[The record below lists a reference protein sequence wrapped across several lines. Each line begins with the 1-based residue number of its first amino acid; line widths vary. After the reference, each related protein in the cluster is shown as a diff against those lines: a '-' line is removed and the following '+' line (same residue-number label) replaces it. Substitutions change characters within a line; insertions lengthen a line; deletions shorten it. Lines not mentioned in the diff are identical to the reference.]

1 MAISNRLSNIRQLLP
16 GARQPEQDE
25 RLLQLFWNRAELKKE
40 LTRLQDERLRLLE
53 QIRSQETATA
63 RAKEHVQVL
72 EEYLGN
78 PEIAVHALVYFQL
91 RAMWRAAAARVARFA
106 GQLLQQQ
113 TDREQRRQVIEFDQT
128 RRRELADFDRRIH
141 DARSRADMLE
151 AQLKLMEAK
160 LAAMRGFWNYF
171 RRRRLAEEIEA
182 ERSQWDQAMTLVTD
196 LSDDRT
202 NLEETPPPE
211 FPGISVDGRRVVNT
225 AVIAYAQQLVSALA
239 AGGLAMLAKETTSKR
254 LFDVRYGSPT
264 DCARLMTLLRDGLTM
279 LKDEN
284 ENLAGLKERT
294 DAVRATASYRS
305 DADTVPLTD
314 SIGTLPVPTSPV
326 SGLETANRAGVN
338 VLVDDYWDVYQALLQ
353 YVGLQPAFR
362 LFAST
367 ERRCPATRTSTAR
380 SAVRRRWRRRVRR

>member
-40 LTRLQDERLRLLE
+40 LTRLQDERLKLLE

-91 RAMWRAAAARVARFA
+91 RAMWRTGAARVARFA

-171 RRRRLAEEIEA
+171 RRRRLTEEIEA

-239 AGGLAMLAKETTSKR
+239 GGGLAMLAKETTSKR

-264 DCARLMTLLRDGLTM
+264 DCARLMTLLRDALAM
-279 LKDEN
+279 LKEEN
-284 ENLAGLKERT
+284 ENIAGLKERT

-314 SIGTLPVPTSPV
+314 SIGTLPAPTLPV

-353 YVGLQPAFR
+353 
-362 LFAST
+362 
-367 ERRCPATRTSTAR
+367 
-380 SAVRRRWRRRVRR
+380 

>member
-40 LTRLQDERLRLLE
+40 LTRLQDERLKLLE
-53 QIRSQETATA
+53 QIRNQETATA

-91 RAMWRAAAARVARFA
+91 RAVWRAAAARVARFA

-113 TDREQRRQVIEFDQT
+113 TDREQRRQMIEFDQT

-171 RRRRLAEEIEA
+171 RRRQLAEEIEA
-182 ERSQWDQAMTLVTD
+182 ERLQWDQAMTLVTD

-202 NLEETPPPE
+202 NLEETAPPE
-211 FPGISVDGRRVVNT
+211 FSGISVDGRRVVNT
-225 AVIAYAQQLVSALA
+225 AVIAYAQQLVTALA

-264 DCARLMTLLRDGLTM
+264 DCARLMTLLRDGLAM

-294 DAVRATASYRS
+294 DAVRASASYRS

-314 SIGTLPVPTSPV
+314 SIGTLPVPMAPV

-353 YVGLQPAFR
+353 
-362 LFAST
+362 
-367 ERRCPATRTSTAR
+367 
-380 SAVRRRWRRRVRR
+380 

>member
-1 MAISNRLSNIRQLLP
+1 MAISRLSNIRQLLP

-40 LTRLQDERLRLLE
+40 LTRLQDERLKLLE
-53 QIRSQETATA
+53 QIRNQETATA

-91 RAMWRAAAARVARFA
+91 RAVWRAAAARLGRFA
-106 GQLLQQQ
+106 EQLKQQQ

-151 AQLKLMEAK
+151 AQLKLMDAK

-171 RRRRLAEEIEA
+171 RRRRLAEEIA
-182 ERSQWDQAMTLVTD
+182 TERTQWDQAVTLVTD

-211 FPGISVDGRRVVNT
+211 FPGLTVDGRRVVNT
-225 AVIAYAQQLVSALA
+225 AVIAYAQQLVAALA
-239 AGGLAMLAKETTSKR
+239 GGGLAMLAKETTSKR

-264 DCARLMTLLRDGLTM
+264 DCARLMTLLRDGLAM
-279 LKDEN
+279 LKDES
-284 ENLAGLKERT
+284 ENLSGLKQCT

-314 SIGTLPVPTSPV
+314 SIGTLPAPTAPV

-338 VLVDDYWDVYQALLQ
+338 VLVDDYWDLYQSLLQ
-353 YVGLQPAFR
+353 
-362 LFAST
+362 
-367 ERRCPATRTSTAR
+367 
-380 SAVRRRWRRRVRR
+380 

>member
-16 GARQPEQDE
+16 GARQPEPDE

-40 LTRLQDERLRLLE
+40 LTRLQDERLKLLE
-53 QIRSQETATA
+53 QIRNQETATA

-91 RAMWRAAAARVARFA
+91 RAMWRTGAARVARFA

-128 RRRELADFDRRIH
+128 RRRELADFDRRIQ

-239 AGGLAMLAKETTSKR
+239 GGGLAMLAKETTSKR

-264 DCARLMTLLRDGLTM
+264 DCARLMTLLRDALAM
-279 LKDEN
+279 LKEEN
-284 ENLAGLKERT
+284 ENIAGLKERT

-314 SIGTLPVPTSPV
+314 SIGTLPAPTSPV

-353 YVGLQPAFR
+353 
-362 LFAST
+362 
-367 ERRCPATRTSTAR
+367 
-380 SAVRRRWRRRVRR
+380 

>member
-1 MAISNRLSNIRQLLP
+1 MAISNRLSTIRQLLP

-40 LTRLQDERLRLLE
+40 LTRLQDERLKLLE
-53 QIRSQETATA
+53 QIRDQETATA
-63 RAKEHVQVL
+63 RAREHVQVL
-72 EEYLGN
+72 EDYLGN

-91 RAMWRAAAARVARFA
+91 RAVWRTAAARVARFA
-106 GQLLQQQ
+106 GQLQQQQ

-128 RRRELADFDRRIH
+128 RRRELSDFDRRIQ

-151 AQLKLMEAK
+151 AQLKLMDAK

-171 RRRRLAEEIEA
+171 GRRQLTEEIET
-182 ERSQWDQAMTLVTD
+182 ERAQWDQAVTLVTD

-202 NLEETPPPE
+202 NLEETPPSQ
-211 FPGISVDGRRVVNT
+211 FSGISIDGRRVVNT
-225 AVIAYAQQLVSALA
+225 AVIAYAQQLVTSLS

-264 DCARLMTLLRDGLTM
+264 ECARLMTLLRDSLAM
-279 LKDEN
+279 LKDDN
-284 ENLAGLKERT
+284 ENLGGLKERT
-294 DAVRATASYRS
+294 DALRSSASYRS

-314 SIGTLPVPTSPV
+314 SIGTLPMPTAPV

-338 VLVDDYWDVYQALLQ
+338 VLVDDYWDLYQSLLQ
-353 YVGLQPAFR
+353 
-362 LFAST
+362 
-367 ERRCPATRTSTAR
+367 
-380 SAVRRRWRRRVRR
+380 

>member
-25 RLLQLFWNRAELKKE
+25 RLLQLFWNRAELNKE
-40 LTRLQDERLRLLE
+40 LTRLQDERLKLLE
-53 QIRSQETATA
+53 QIRNQETATA

-91 RAMWRAAAARVARFA
+91 RAMWRTAAARVARFA

-113 TDREQRRQVIEFDQT
+113 TDREQRRQVIEFDQA

-141 DARSRADMLE
+141 DARSSADMLE
-151 AQLKLMEAK
+151 AQLKLMDAK

-196 LSDDRT
+196 LSDDRI
-202 NLEETPPPE
+202 NLEETPPAE
-211 FPGISVDGRRVVNT
+211 FSGISVDGRRVVNT

-239 AGGLAMLAKETTSKR
+239 GGGLAMLAKETTSKR

-264 DCARLMTLLRDGLTM
+264 DCARLMTLLRDALAM

-284 ENLAGLKERT
+284 ENVAGLKERT
-294 DAVRATASYRS
+294 DAVRATANYRS

-314 SIGTLPVPTSPV
+314 SIGTLPAPTSPV

-338 VLVDDYWDVYQALLQ
+338 VLVDDYWDVYQSLLQ
-353 YVGLQPAFR
+353 
-362 LFAST
+362 
-367 ERRCPATRTSTAR
+367 
-380 SAVRRRWRRRVRR
+380 

>member
-1 MAISNRLSNIRQLLP
+1 
-16 GARQPEQDE
+16 
-25 RLLQLFWNRAELKKE
+25 
-40 LTRLQDERLRLLE
+40 
-53 QIRSQETATA
+53 
-63 RAKEHVQVL
+63 
-72 EEYLGN
+72 
-78 PEIAVHALVYFQL
+78 
-91 RAMWRAAAARVARFA
+91 
-106 GQLLQQQ
+106 
-113 TDREQRRQVIEFDQT
+113 
-128 RRRELADFDRRIH
+128 
-141 DARSRADMLE
+141 MLE

-264 DCARLMTLLRDGLTM
+264 DCARLMTLLRDALAM

-284 ENLAGLKERT
+284 ENLARPEG
-294 DAVRATASYRS
+294 AHGCRARNRELPQRRGYGA
-305 DADTVPLTD
+305 ADGFDRHAAGADV
-314 SIGTLPVPTSPV
+314 
-326 SGLETANRAGVN
+326 AGVGTG
-338 VLVDDYWDVYQALLQ
+338 DCE
-353 YVGLQPAFR
+353 P
-362 LFAST
+362 
-367 ERRCPATRTSTAR
+367 
-380 SAVRRRWRRRVRR
+380 RRRQRTG